1 MSFLHPVLGLA
12 ALAVAIPIALHLMRR
27 REARRTTFPAVR
39 YLRQAEQR
47 HAQRLRLRYL
57 LLLAARLLIVLLL
70 ALAAMG
76 PLLGHGGP
84 ADHRP
89 TALAI
94 VIDESQSAS
103 RLVGDR
109 RLLDLY
115 AERAQ
120 ATLDLAAADDRI
132 ALFSAVRPDEAA
144 IAHGAAAVREY
155 LMNLRA
161 AAALADL
168 QGAIRQAAAWLGSE
182 TERAREI
189 HVFTDLQR
197 VSLTA
202 GAISSTDE
210 PAQAGRSISVAV
222 YVPDLAPSGN
232 GAVGEAEPEVTPL
245 TAGVET
251 RVSVPLHW
259 FGSEMPA
266 GSRLVRLVK
275 GDGAIAMAEAAFRA
289 SALLTLPPQDSG
301 WVQGYIEIDRHGL
314 TADDRRYFTWPV
326 RPTPRVARIG
336 DPTGFLDHALAALER
351 GGRVRQVQPAAAQVW
366 LADGGVRLE
375 DGLAAGRSVI
385 IIPPAS
391 PLDLPRLNSRLAQ
404 ARIPWSYVSEGR
416 PGAARLAEATA
427 VAGLA
432 DLEFRR
438 CYRLITSGVA
448 EDTVLLQLSGGE
460 PWLVRGTTT
469 EGAAYLLL
477 ASPLTP
483 EASELPVSA
492 VMVPFLD
499 ALVGEWARQDG
510 IRATEFAGFSPVRL
524 PPRARLVQQPDG
536 SRTPVEGGAW
546 LRTAQAGNYTVLDGE
561 RTIMAFSVN
570 APLSESDLAAGRPSE
585 LERVVPAARWSW
597 HRGTSVADWQEGI
610 FRVRR
615 GRPAWRPL
623 VVLLLVLSI
632 GEASLAAAG
641 RRRKETKRR

>member
-1 MSFLHPVLGLA
+1 MMSFLHPVLGLA

-103 RLVGDR
+103 RTLGDR
-109 RLLDLY
+109 QLLDLY

-144 IAHGAAAVREY
+144 IAHGAATVREY

-301 WVQGYIEIDRHGL
+301 WVQGYIEIDRPTRPHSRRPAL
-314 TADDRRYFTWPV
+314 LHMARSAHTPRRQDRRPDRLPRPRPRRPGTRWPGQAGTAGRRPGLASRRRGAPRRWASGRPV
-326 RPTPRVARIG
+326 RHRHPARQ
-336 DPTGFLDHALAALER
+336 PSRPSALEFSTR
-351 GGRVRQVQPAAAQVW
+351 PGPDTLELRVR
-366 LADGGVRLE
+366 RTT
-375 DGLAAGRSVI
+375 RSC
-385 IIPPAS
+385 A
-391 PLDLPRLNSRLAQ
+391 
-404 ARIPWSYVSEGR
+404 
-416 PGAARLAEATA
+416 
-427 VAGLA
+427 
-432 DLEFRR
+432 
-438 CYRLITSGVA
+438 
-448 EDTVLLQLSGGE
+448 SGG
-460 PWLVRGTTT
+460 
-469 EGAAYLLL
+469 
-477 ASPLTP
+477 S
-483 EASELPVSA
+483 
-492 VMVPFLD
+492 
-499 ALVGEWARQDG
+499 
-510 IRATEFAGFSPVRL
+510 
-524 PPRARLVQQPDG
+524 DG
-536 SRTPVEGGAW
+536 SRRA
-546 LRTAQAGNYTVLDGE
+546 R
-561 RTIMAFSVN
+561 
-570 APLSESDLAAGRPSE
+570 RP
-585 LERVVPAARWSW
+585 
-597 HRGTSVADWQEGI
+597 
-610 FRVRR
+610 
-615 GRPAWRPL
+615 
-623 VVLLLVLSI
+623 
-632 GEASLAAAG
+632 
-641 RRRKETKRR
+641 